1 MFSASTTLSGT
12 TRAGLKLR
20 QHSRHS
26 LLIWLAVSVALHLT
40 ALVVL
45 PGFVEEREPLT
56 AQVLN
61 VVLLPLDTPPAV
73 TLESPPPPPASDP
86 RPSSRTRQWASR
98 TEKQSRAPSKP
109 EAQDRPQARAPP
121 ALSEPPPIAKPPSET
136 PSVPPSET
144 HGAAETKSE
153 APPPRDIPKIAPPT
167 FNAAYLRNPAPRY
180 PLMARRRGEQG
191 TVTLRVLVTRDGL
204 PAQVSVERTSGS
216 GHLDSAALETVKTW
230 RFIPARQGSEPIEA
244 WVLVPVVFRL
254 EGTS

>member
-1 MFSASTTLSGT
+1 VFSTFTTFSGVG
-12 TRAGLKLR
+12 RAGLKQR
-20 QHSRHS
+20 SRR
-26 LLIWLAVSVALHLT
+26 LLLCWLAASIALHLT
-40 ALVVL
+40 VLVVL

-73 TLESPPPPPASDP
+73 TLESPPPPPASDH
-86 RPSSRTRQWASR
+86 RPSSRTRQGASR
-98 TEKQSRAPSKP
+98 TEKQSHAPSKP
-109 EAQDRPQARAPP
+109 EAQDRLQARAPP
-121 ALSEPPPIAKPPSET
+121 ALSDPQPIAKPPSET

-153 APPPRDIPKIAPPT
+153 APPPRDIPKIAPPA

-191 TVTLRVLVTRDGL
+191 TVTLRVLVTRDGF
-204 PAQVSVERTSGS
+204 PARVSVERTSGS
-216 GHLDSAALETVKTW
+216 GQLDSAALETVKTW
-230 RFIPARQGSEPIEA
+230 RFAPARQGSEPIDA

>member
-1 MFSASTTLSGT
+1 MFSASTTFSDT
-12 TRAGLKLR
+12 ASAGLKLR

-73 TLESPPPPPASDP
+73 KPESPPPSDHRRSP
-86 RPSSRTRQWASR
+86 RTQQWASR
-98 TEKQSRAPSKP
+98 TEKQSRAPSTP
-109 EAQDRPQARAPP
+109 AAQDPPEARAPL
-121 ALSEPPPIAKPPSET
+121 ALSDPQPIVKPPSET
-136 PSVPPSET
+136 QSVPSSET
-144 HGAAETKSE
+144 HGAAETKRE
-153 APPPRDIPKIAPPT
+153 APPPRDIPKITPPT
-167 FNAAYLRNPAPRY
+167 FNATYLRNPAPRY
-180 PLMARRRGEQG
+180 PLVARRRGEQG
-191 TVTLRVLVTRDGL
+191 TVTLRVLVTRDGF
-204 PAQVSVERTSGS
+204 PARVSVERTSGS